1 MELAP
6 LIHRFTQAFRLA
18 QPNIEAA
25 AVRSFVIGRGMR
37 ERRKA
42 AFFLP
47 NQLER
52 VVASHDESNMAH
64 EIARIS
70 EVEVEHAPTL
80 AHVIRDARL
89 LHGCVY
95 ARRARMV
102 LARTRPPLVGP
113 ATVHELDLGALC
125 VSYTGNRYFGHW
137 LKDDSTLNL
146 LAREFAPPIAT
157 ARTPWIHQAGWET
170 VLHLDAQPLATARF
184 RELLVFQ
191 DIGQNE
197 HRRRRYQILRKRVAA
212 YGPKS
217 SAPGVFVRQGKS
229 ATPRG
234 WLDPDRTEE
243 RLARRGF
250 AIVEPET
257 MTVDALHKVL
267 SGAPVVIG
275 LEGSQMAPSILTLRD
290 GGALVNIQSP
300 FRFNNLYKD
309 YTDALGLRYGFVV
322 GTPKENSFTVDPDD
336 VERTLDLLEPARAR
350 AFEPQVSAA

>member
-6 LIHRFTQAFRLA
+6 LIHRFAQALRLA
-18 QPNIEAA
+18 LPNIEAA

-42 AFFLP
+42 AFYLP

-52 VVASHDESNMAH
+52 VVASHEEASLALQ
-64 EIARIS
+64 IARIS

-80 AHVIRDARL
+80 AHVIQDARI

-95 ARRARMV
+95 ARRARLV
-102 LARTRPPLVGP
+102 LAETRPPLVGP
-113 ATVHELDLGALC
+113 NALHELDVGALC

-137 LKDDSTLNL
+137 MKDDTTLNL
-146 LAREFAPPIAT
+146 VAREFGPPIAT
-157 ARTPWIHQAGWET
+157 AQKPWIHQAGWEA
-170 VLHLDAQPLATARF
+170 VLQLGAQPLATARV
-184 RELLVFQ
+184 RELFVFQ

-197 HRRRRYQILRKRVAA
+197 HRRRRYQILRDRVAA
-212 YGPKS
+212 YGPKT

-234 WLDPDRTEE
+234 WLDPERTEE

-257 MTVDALHKVL
+257 MTVDELHKVIN
-267 SGAPVVIG
+267 GAPVIVG
-275 LEGSQMAPSILTLRD
+275 LEGSSMSPSILTVRD
-290 GGALVNIQSP
+290 GGAIVNLQSP

-322 GTPKENSFTVDPDD
+322 GTPQESSFTIDPDD